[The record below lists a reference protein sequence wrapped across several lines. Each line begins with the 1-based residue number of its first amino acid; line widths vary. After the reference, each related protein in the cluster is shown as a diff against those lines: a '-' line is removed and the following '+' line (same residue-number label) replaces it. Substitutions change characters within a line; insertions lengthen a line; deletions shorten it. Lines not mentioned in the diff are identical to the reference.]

1 MTIASLIFSSRILIV
16 TIGTCEDTLT
26 IVEEIGGT
34 PALKNIENVCIVNN
48 YVRMIRITEVKNKFS
63 LWIEK
68 TETRMNSNVF
78 RFWWLSIAQRA
89 SYPNRLITESLNDW
103 IELYD
108 YRRPDQWSRSMIN
121 LFISIKWRIPKRV

>member
-1 MTIASLIFSSRILIV
+1 M

-34 PALKNIENVCIVNN
+34 
-48 YVRMIRITEVKNKFS
+48 

-68 TETRMNSNVF
+68 TETRMNGNVF

-89 SYPNRLITESLNDW
+89 SYPNRLIAESLNDW

-108 YRRPDQWSRSMIN
+108 YRRPDQWPCS
-121 LFISIKWRIPKRV
+121 ISIVDRKSGIQAAV